1 VIWSLVPDYLNLFK
15 TRAILSIIAARQIN
29 RASILV
35 VIVFADFVVGYAI
48 FSLTFGPIILP
59 FLGENPLW
67 VEILF
72 LWPPPFF
79 ISFLWPPVITFSGG
93 TAPLFWAGM
102 VPSIWLWLYVAAT
115 LIARLAIRSA
125 PLLRFLMY
133 LFDIDQHPIRSVG
146 IVAAMLAMVLAMA
159 MTILA
164 ITTWA
169 GPSNLDNVSAAPIP
183 PIYQSDHRNLY

>member
-72 LWPPPFF
+72 LWPTTIFHL
-79 ISFLWPPVITFSGG
+79 ISL
-93 TAPLFWAGM
+93 
-102 VPSIWLWLYVAAT
+102 AT
-115 LIARLAIRSA
+115 CHHIFECDCASVLGRNGAIDLALALCCSDVDSA
-125 PLLRFLMY
+125 TC
-133 LFDIDQHPIRSVG
+133 D
-146 IVAAMLAMVLAMA
+146 
-159 MTILA
+159 T
-164 ITTWA
+164 
-169 GPSNLDNVSAAPIP
+169 
-183 PIYQSDHRNLY
+183 